1 MYLAIL
7 VLVGGRTVCARKGT
21 EIVIKR
27 PVLFDYDDDMFDGVG
42 RLRCRLSCPRIKD
55 GSYGNEHKQY
65 REDTKQPGFVRYPIP
80 LPEGMFLFLLLKHSH
95 PFRIIADCLTT
106 CGHENNPDSLAG

>member
-27 PVLFDYDDDMFDGVG
+27 PVLFDYNNNMFDGIG
-42 RLRCRLSCPRIKD
+42 RLRRCLSCPRTKD
-55 GSYGNEHKQY
+55 GSYGNEHKQR
-65 REDTKQPGFVRYPIP
+65 REDTKHPSFVWYPIP
-80 LPEGMFLFLLLKHSH
+80 PPEGIFLFLLLKHSH
-95 PFRIIADCLTT
+95 PFQIMADCLTT
-106 CGHENNPDSLAG
+106 CD